1 MDSHAV
7 NTAVRKPPFR
17 LMEKSQSAGCAAKIP
32 PQALAGLLDL
42 LPPDPHAAGRLLT
55 STGSNEDAAIVTVVP
70 GKALVQTV
78 DFFTPVVNDPY
89 AFGQIAAANALS
101 DVYAMGGEPWCAM
114 NIVCFPVQ
122 DYPASVLA
130 EILAGGAAKLAEAG
144 AVLAGGHSV
153 NDQEIKYGMAVT
165 GFVDP
170 DNFASNTRLRP
181 GQKLMLTK
189 RLGTGILATAVK
201 AGWENADELEKI
213 LVAGAAR
220 LNAGPAKVIQKLRLA
235 AATDITGFGLGG
247 HALEM
252 ANASGVDI
260 RIETAALPVL
270 PHALD
275 LAAVGLLPAGSYANR
290 RFRQPETA
298 VDPEVDK
305 LLADIVFDAQ
315 TSGGVLLALE
325 PEQVPLAKEMLAQ
338 SGDESCVIG
347 EVLPQSGGPR
357 LHIV

>member
-1 MDSHAV
+1 
-7 NTAVRKPPFR
+7 
-17 LMEKSQSAGCAAKIP
+17 MEKSQSAGCAAKIP
-32 PQALAGLLDL
+32 PQVLAGLLDL

-55 STGSNEDAAIVTVVP
+55 STESNEDAAIVAIPP

-101 DVYAMGGEPWCAM
+101 DVYAMGGAPWCAM

-122 DYPASVLA
+122 DYPPSVLS
-130 EILAGGAAKLAEAG
+130 EILAGGAAKVAEAG
-144 AVLAGGHSV
+144 AVLAGGHSI

-165 GFVDP
+165 GLVDP
-170 DNFASNTRLRP
+170 DSFATNTNLRP
-181 GQKLMLTK
+181 GQVLMLTK
-189 RLGTGILATAVK
+189 PLGTGILATAIK
-201 AGWENADELEKI
+201 AEWEGADELEKL
-213 LVAGAAR
+213 LVANAAK
-220 LNAGPAKVIQKLRLA
+220 LNAGPAKVIQTLRLK

-252 ANASGVDI
+252 ANASGVDV
-260 RIETAALPVL
+260 RIEAAAIPVL

-290 RFRQPETA
+290 RYRQQET
-298 VDPEVDK
+298 VIDPEVDK
-305 LLADIVFDAQ
+305 LRVDIVFDAQ
-315 TSGGVLLALE
+315 TSGGVLLALD
-325 PEQVPLAKEMLAQ
+325 PEQVPVAREILAQ
-338 SGDESCVIG
+338 SGDVSRVIG